1 MTQPQTRPITVPPA
15 APPGMS
21 PEEMK
26 AFVRKHFEDFINRK
40 DSTAALRNFSS
51 DILDHD
57 EPYGAANGN
66 EILKTM
72 IEGLYKKYPG
82 LHVTV
87 EDAVSERD
95 MVIVRNHWRYT
106 DAETGKPME
115 FQGFVQWRFANGKIC
130 ERWATLTQPTE
141 VAANL
146 GWR

>member
-1 MTQPQTRPITVPPA
+1 MTQAKAVTVPPKA
-15 APPGMS
+15 DPGMS

-26 AFVRKHFEDFINRK
+26 AFVRRHFEDFINRK
-40 DSTAALRNFSS
+40 DSNAALRNFTP

-72 IEGLYKKYPG
+72 IEGIYAKWPDI
-82 LHVTV
+82 HVTV

-95 MVIVRNHWRYT
+95 MVIVRNHWRFT
-106 DAETGKPME
+106 DPATGKPME
-115 FQGFVQWRFANGKIC
+115 FQGFVQWRFAKGKIC

-141 VAANL
+141 VAAES